1 MTIYNLELI
10 IFIYARYIRD
20 LGSSELS
27 MPADVQMSSSRDWLR
42 AHQALLVLA
51 GCLAAGL
58 LAIAVSA
65 FKSEAPAS
73 WASVVAFGLATSG
86 ASIFVGG
93 LIGFLFGIPRRLQD
107 QGEPKPAPAA
117 EDVNAANQA
126 AIYGANT
133 NLEQISDW
141 LTKILVGVG
150 LINIAGLQTLLPE
163 VSTAVAPGF
172 GGQPWSGTF
181 GVVIIV
187 YFFVGGFLIGY
198 LTTRLYLGQAL
209 TAAERTF
216 SLQKQLSK
224 LEEQSQA
231 DALALQFAATQ
242 LSGLDADKP
251 TQQALDN
258 AVRGASGEM
267 KAQIFYRAQLQ
278 RLRNWRDDATKP
290 KMERT
295 IPVFKA
301 LAASDS
307 QDSYHKNY
315 GQLGYALKDQR
326 TPDWTGAEEALTRA
340 IALRGDNFESSYYA
354 YEMNRAYCRI
364 MRDDSYRN
372 GTPSSDEVKA
382 KIVEDLKAGMMDE
395 ATKAWALKMRDLT
408 KWVTLNKL
416 DFNALP

>member
-1 MTIYNLELI
+1 
-10 IFIYARYIRD
+10 
-20 LGSSELS
+20 
-27 MPADVQMSSSRDWLR
+27 MPADIQVSSSRDWLR
-42 AHQALLVLA
+42 AHQALLILA

-58 LAIAVSA
+58 LAIAVA
-65 FKSEAPAS
+65 ALKAEAPAS
-73 WASVVAFGLATSG
+73 WASVAAFGLATSG

-93 LIGFLFGIPRRLQD
+93 LIGFLFGIPRRLQ
-107 QGEPKPAPAA
+107 QQEEAKPAHAA
-117 EDVNAANQA
+117 DDANAAAATQA

-150 LINIAGLQTLLPE
+150 LINIAGLKTLLPE
-163 VSTAVAPGF
+163 VSVAVAPGF
-172 GGQPWSGTF
+172 GGQVWSGTF

-216 SLQKQLSK
+216 SLQKQLSR
-224 LEEQSQA
+224 LEEQSQT
-231 DALALQFAATQ
+231 DALALQLATTQ

-251 TQQALDN
+251 TQQVLDN
-258 AVRGASGEM
+258 AVRGTSGEM

-278 RLRNWRDDATKP
+278 RLRNWRDDTTKP

-295 IPVFKA
+295 IPVFRA

-315 GQLGYALKDQR
+315 GELGYALKDQR
-326 TPDWTGAEEALTRA
+326 TPDWAGAEEALTRA
-340 IALRGDNFESSYYA
+340 IALRGDNFESSYYG
-354 YEMNRAYCRI
+354 YEMNRAHCRI
-364 MRDDSYRN
+364 MRDESYRSN
-372 GTPSSDEVKA
+372 APSSDEVKA
-382 KIVEDLKAGMMDE
+382 KIVEDLKAGMKDE
-395 ATKAWALKMRDLT
+395 ATKAWALKMRDLA

>member
-1 MTIYNLELI
+1 
-10 IFIYARYIRD
+10 
-20 LGSSELS
+20 
-27 MPADVQMSSSRDWLR
+27 MPADIQASANRDWLR

-51 GCLAAGL
+51 GCLATGL

-65 FKSEAPAS
+65 LKAAAPAS

-93 LIGFLFGIPRRLQD
+93 LIGFLFGIPRRLQ
-107 QGEPKPAPAA
+107 QQEEAKPARG
-117 EDVNAANQA
+117 EDANAAATQA

-163 VSTAVAPGF
+163 ISAAVAPGF
-172 GGQPWSGTF
+172 GGQVWSGTF

-216 SLQKQLSK
+216 SLQKQLSR
-224 LEEQSQA
+224 LEEQSQT
-231 DALALQFAATQ
+231 DALALQLATTQ
-242 LSGLDADKP
+242 LSGIDADKP

-258 AVRGASGEM
+258 AVLGTSGEM

-278 RLRNWRDDATKP
+278 RLRNWREDATKP
-290 KMERT
+290 KVERT
-295 IPVFKA
+295 IPVFRA
-301 LAASDS
+301 LAASDTH
-307 QDSYHKNY
+307 DSYHKNY
-315 GQLGYALKDQR
+315 GELGYALKDQR
-326 TPDWTGAEEALTRA
+326 TPDWAGAEEALTRA

-354 YEMNRAYCRI
+354 YEMNRAHCRI

-372 GTPSSDEVKA
+372 GTISSDEAKA
-382 KIVEDLKAGMMDE
+382 KIVEDLKVGMKDE